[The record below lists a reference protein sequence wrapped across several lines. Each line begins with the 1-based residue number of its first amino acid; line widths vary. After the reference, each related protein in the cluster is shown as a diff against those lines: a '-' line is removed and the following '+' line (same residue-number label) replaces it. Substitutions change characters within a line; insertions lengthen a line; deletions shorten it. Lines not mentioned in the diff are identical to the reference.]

1 MLNYC
6 RIDLTHFGG
15 VDGLQLTRHPK
26 PALAAGQVLLNIHYS
41 GLNPIDA
48 KTRAGL
54 GWAAQQNADKLPWVP
69 GYDAA
74 GQITAVGEGVDEAWL
89 GKPVCGMLGFP
100 LQGGCYSSMRS
111 TDLNELLEVPKGVH
125 LAQAA
130 ALPLAGLTA
139 HQAVFE
145 HGQAQS
151 GERVV
156 ILGASGGVGHI
167 AVQLAVAAGCEVIA
181 VASARRKP
189 LLQRLGAAQ
198 IYDYNSNWLADVSA
212 CADLLLDFA
221 GGDFGKA
228 ALASVKSKGRVV
240 TLPTVTADS
249 VKQAAC
255 EADLDATGML
265 VHQDVDALQHLL
277 QLVAAQKLTIEVES
291 CYPAGSVADA
301 HQHLEQGHVCG
312 KLVLNWCQ

>member
-15 VDGLQLTRHPK
+15 VDGLKLTHQPK
-26 PALAAGQVLLNIHYS
+26 PALSTGQVLLNIHYS

-74 GQITAVGEGVDEAWL
+74 GQITAVAEGVDEAWL

-100 LQGGCYSSMRS
+100 LQGGCYSSMRA

-139 HQAVFE
+139 HQALFE
-145 HGQAQS
+145 HGKAKS

-167 AVQLAVAAGCEVIA
+167 ALQLAVAAGCEVIA
-181 VASARRKP
+181 VASAERKA
-189 LLQRLGAAQ
+189 LLERLGAAQ
-198 IYDYNSNWLADVSA
+198 ICDYNSDWLAA
-212 CADLLLDFA
+212 TAGCADLLLDFA
-221 GGDFGKA
+221 GGDAGIA
-228 ALASVKSKGRVV
+228 ALSTVRANGRVV
-240 TLPTVTADS
+240 TLPTVTAEA
-249 VKQAAC
+249 VIQTAQAAG
-255 EADLDATGML
+255 LQATGML
-265 VHQDVDALQHLL
+265 IHQDTEALQHLL

-312 KLVLNWCQ
+312 KLLLNWCQ